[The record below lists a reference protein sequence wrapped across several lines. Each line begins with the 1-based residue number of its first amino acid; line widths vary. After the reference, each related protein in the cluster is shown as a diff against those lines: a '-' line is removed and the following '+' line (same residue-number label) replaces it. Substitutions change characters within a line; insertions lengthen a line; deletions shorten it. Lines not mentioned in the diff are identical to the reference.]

1 MAGAP
6 APLRLA
12 VFDAR
17 RGNKEGREHEKML
30 CYFPSSTPVPAQV
43 NHVGF
48 AQACS
53 MFAEHFTAEVSSA
66 RGWWQRQR
74 SSQPDQRQLQPHRAP
89 SRIWTRTR

>member
-12 VFDAR
+12 VYDAR

-66 RGWWQRQR
+66 PGC
-74 SSQPDQRQLQPHRAP
+74 SAAV
-89 SRIWTRTR
+89 SRINANCSRTAHPPGS